1 MRGSIL
7 NRQPAGLFRPDH
19 CVDVVLDTDTYNEI
33 DDAYA
38 LAYLLRSP
46 EHVRLKAIYAAP
58 FLLRGRSVSPMDG
71 MEKSYLEAKKLLEL
85 YDMSYPDQRP
95 APPLYHGCGDFL
107 PDERTAVDSEAVED
121 LIARA
126 SQYSAENPL
135 YVIGI
140 AALTDI
146 ASAILK
152 APEIV
157 EKIVVIW
164 LGGAAHHF
172 HSAREFNLNEDVAA
186 ARVVF
191 RSGVAMVHI
200 PCFGVADTCL
210 TTKPELCHWLQGKNP
225 LCDYLVQ
232 STVELAEGMGARG
245 AWSRVLWDA
254 AAAGWLMDGN
264 HSAPVIFPDGT
275 GDVYSDKLVPR
286 PLPTFEGTYVFS
298 PELPLYRYVYH
309 IKRDLLVTDLFQ
321 KLSSPAIE
329 ENSEKW
335 EV

>member
-1 MRGSIL
+1 
-7 NRQPAGLFRPDH
+7 
-19 CVDVVLDTDTYNEI
+19 
-33 DDAYA
+33 
-38 LAYLLRSP
+38 
-46 EHVRLKAIYAAP
+46 
-58 FLLRGRSVSPMDG
+58 
-71 MEKSYLEAKKLLEL
+71 
-85 YDMSYPDQRP
+85 
-95 APPLYHGCGDFL
+95 
-107 PDERTAVDSEAVED
+107 
-121 LIARA
+121 
-126 SQYSAENPL
+126 
-135 YVIGI
+135 
-140 AALTDI
+140 
-146 ASAILK
+146 
-152 APEIV
+152 
-157 EKIVVIW
+157 
-164 LGGAAHHF
+164 
-172 HSAREFNLNEDVAA
+172 
-186 ARVVF
+186 
-191 RSGVAMVHI
+191 MVHI

-264 HSAPVIFPDGT
+264 HSAPVIVPDGT